1 MSDYLARLLD
11 LADKAAVWREQWH
24 GNPGFTA
31 NDVDADL
38 IAAVDALPD
47 SHRAAPADNTETP
60 ADSGAVN
67 R

>member
-11 LADKAAVWREQWH
+11 LADKAAVWREQWN

-47 SHRAAPADNTETP
+47 SLRAAPADNAETP
-60 ADSGAVN
+60 AERVRS
-67 R
+67 